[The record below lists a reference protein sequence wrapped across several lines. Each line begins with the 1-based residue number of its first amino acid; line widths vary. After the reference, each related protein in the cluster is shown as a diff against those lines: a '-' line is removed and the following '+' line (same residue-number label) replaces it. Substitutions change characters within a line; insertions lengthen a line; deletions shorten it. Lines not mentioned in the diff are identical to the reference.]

1 MFAVEISIANC
12 DGNIDPRE
20 KMKKL
25 LYKNRGFT
33 LIEMVIVMAVIGILA
48 SFSIP
53 FLSGTM
59 TNMRLGGAAREIHSV
74 LQQARLRAAKEQ
86 SSVIVDF
93 DPDRDGTLAGN
104 YIAFVDTDKDFTRD
118 GTETIFY
125 SNTLPND
132 VQIDSAIFGSGP
144 VTYTCFNKNGFPSDD
159 AMNIYNGSV
168 ILSNINYSR
177 TVNLTGAG
185 STTIQ

>member
-1 MFAVEISIANC
+1 MKCCKDEIMHKS
-12 DGNIDPRE
+12 
-20 KMKKL
+20 

-33 LIEMVIVMAVIGILA
+33 MIEMVIVIAIIGILA
-48 SFSIP
+48 SFAIP
-53 FLSGTM
+53 SASKM
-59 TNMRLGGAAREIHSV
+59 RTNMRLGGAAREIHSV

-86 SSVIVDF
+86 SFVIVDF
-93 DPDRDGTLAGN
+93 DPLTGN
-104 YIAFVDTDKDFTRD
+104 YIAFVDTDKDFIRD
-118 GTETIFY
+118 VNETIFY

-132 VQIDSAIFGSGP
+132 VQMDSAIFGSGP

-159 AMNIYNGSV
+159 AMNIFNGSV

-185 STTIQ
+185 NTTIQ